1 MKLLRNRKLVALLA
15 TLVLGTTAVAGYA
28 YWTAS
33 GAGTGAA
40 TNASSNGS
48 LVLHA
53 SFADNLTPGASEPVS
68 YTADNLNSSSL
79 QVGTVHA
86 VVSIDAAHASL
97 GCLASDFTVADMIES
112 QTIAAGA
119 SGVSLAHDG
128 TIAFADTAANQD
140 GCKGALVT
148 LTLSS

>member
-28 YWTAS
+28 FWTTS
-33 GAGTGAA
+33 GAGTGSA
-40 TNASSNGS
+40 TNAAANGT

-53 SFADNLTPGASEPVS
+53 SFPDGLTPGASKTVS
-68 YTADNLNSSSL
+68 YTADNSNSSSL

-86 VVSIDAAHASL
+86 VVSTDSAT
-97 GCLASDFTVADMIES
+97 CLAGDFTVADTIEN

-119 SGVSLAHDG
+119 SGVALAHDG

-140 GCKGALVT
+140 GCKGAVVT

>member
-28 YWTAS
+28 FWTTT
-33 GAGTGAA
+33 GAGTGSA
-40 TNASSNGS
+40 TNASANGT

-53 SFADNLTPGASEPVS
+53 SFAGGLTPGASEAVS
-68 YTADNLNSSSL
+68 YTADNGSTSSL

-86 VVSIDAAHASL
+86 VVSTDSAT
-97 GCLASDFTVADMIES
+97 CLASDFTVADTIEN

-119 SGVSLAHDG
+119 TGVVLAHDG
-128 TIAFADTAANQD
+128 MISFADTAANQD